1 MLKQHVIIVAIITI
15 IIILFAKDLQIL
27 QVC

>member
-1 MLKQHVIIVAIITI
+1 MPKQHIIIVAIITI

>member
-15 IIILFAKDLQIL
+15 IIILFAKDLQIV